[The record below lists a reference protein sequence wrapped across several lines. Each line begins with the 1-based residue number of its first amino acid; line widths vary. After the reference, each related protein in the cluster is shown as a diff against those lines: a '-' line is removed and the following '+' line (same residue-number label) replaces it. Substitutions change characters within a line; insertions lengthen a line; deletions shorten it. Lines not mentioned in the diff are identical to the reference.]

1 MQYPLEMVF
10 KIFALAPQ
18 IYVRD
23 AAGETVCYVR
33 QKLFRLKEAVNVF
46 TDNSQKQLLCEIKA
60 DRMIDWSAC
69 YHFYDVSGA
78 SFGAVRRKGMR
89 SLWKAHYE
97 VLDENNQHYATISE
111 VNPLAKVMDSLLGE
125 IPIVGLLTGLFFHP
139 IYSLSDTSGRELLR
153 LTKRR
158 AFLEGKF
165 TVEKISACDE
175 VDELRGLMAFLMMS
189 LLERARG

>member
-1 MQYPLEMVF
+1 MQYPLQMAF

-23 AAGETVCYVR
+23 ASGETVCYVR
-33 QKLFRLKEAVNVF
+33 QKLLRLKENVAVF
-46 TDNSQKQLLCEIKA
+46 TDESKKQLLCEIRA
-60 DRMIDWSAC
+60 DRVIDWSAS
-69 YHFYDVSGA
+69 YHFYDSNNH

-97 VLDENNQHYATISE
+97 VLDESNQHYATISE
-111 VNPLAKVMDSLLGE
+111 MNPFAKVMDSILGE
-125 IPIVGLLTGLFFHP
+125 VPLLGLLTGYFFHP
-139 IYSLSDTSGRELLR
+139 VYSLTDNTGRELMR
-153 LTKRR
+153 LTKGR

-165 TVEKISACDE
+165 TIEKVGDCDE
-175 VDELRGLMAFLMMS
+175 VDELRGLMAFLMTS

>member
-1 MQYPLEMVF
+1 MQYPLQMAF

-33 QKLFRLKEAVNVF
+33 QKLLRLKENVAVF
-46 TDNSQKQLLCEIKA
+46 TDESQKQVLCEIRA
-60 DRMIDWSAC
+60 DRMIDWSAS
-69 YHFYDVSGA
+69 YHFYDSNNQ

-97 VLDENNQHYATISE
+97 VLDESNQHYATISE
-111 VNPLAKVMDSLLGE
+111 LNPFAKVMDSMLGE
-125 IPIVGLLTGLFFHP
+125 IPLLGLLTGYFFHP
-139 IYSLSDTSGRELLR
+139 TYSLIDTSGRELMR
-153 LTKRR
+153 LTKQQ
-158 AFLEGKF
+158 AFLEGRF
-165 TVEKISACDE
+165 TIDKLGECDE
-175 VDELRGLMAFLMMS
+175 VDELRALMAFLMMS

>member
-1 MQYPLEMVF
+1 MQYPLSMVF

-23 AAGETVCYVR
+23 ASGGMVCYVR

-46 TDNSQKQLLCEIKA
+46 TDESQKQKLCEIRA
-60 DRMIDWSAC
+60 DRMIDWSAS
-69 YHFYDVSGA
+69 YHFFAAHGEP
-78 SFGAVRRKGMR
+78 FGAVRRKGMR
-89 SLWKAHYE
+89 SLWSAHYE
-97 VLDENNQHYATISE
+97 VLDETNRHYATISE
-111 VNPLAKVMDSLLGE
+111 VNPMAKVMDSMLGE
-125 IPIVGLLTGLFFHP
+125 IPILGLLTGYFFHP
-139 IYSLSDTSGRELLR
+139 IYSLKDNSGRELLR

-165 TVEKISACDE
+165 TIEKAAECDE